1 MNKTEDIVVKIIGFI
16 FLAICFF
23 LALALGTQ
31 NQEIINFNFLVA
43 QGNFRLSTLLGV
55 VFGLGFVL
63 GWLFCGALY
72 FKARMSNAMLRKQV
86 YKQRQELDTL
96 RIEPVKE

>member
-1 MNKTEDIVVKIIGFI
+1 MKVIGFI

-23 LALALGTQ
+23 IALALGTQ
-31 NQEIINFNFLVA
+31 NQTMVDFNYLIA
-43 QGNFRLSTLLGV
+43 QGNFRLSSIIS
-55 VFGLGFVL
+55 VFFGAGFVL

-72 FKARMSNAMLRKQV
+72 FKAKMSNAMLKKQV
-86 YKQRQELDTL
+86 SKQREELDVL